1 MINLGPKETRKRL
14 LMGALMLAVGL
25 GIAIALVLAGVNP
38 WWRIGLFLPFWMA
51 ALGFFQAKEKT

>member
-14 LMGALMLAVGL
+14 LMGALMLAVGF

>member
-1 MINLGPKETRKRL
+1 MNLGPKETRKRL
-14 LMGALMLAVGL
+14 TMGAAMFVVSAGL
-25 GIAIALVLAGVNP
+25 LVSVIFAGANP